1 MDMMMILMLVG
12 GLALLTLGGEFLV
25 RGSSK
30 LAALFGISPL
40 VIGLTVVAFGTSSP
54 ELAVSV
60 QAGFGGN
67 PDIAVGNV
75 IGSNIFNVLLILG
88 MCAVLVPLTVSMRLV
103 RIEVPLMI
111 AASVIFLLMGLD
123 GRIGFLDGALLFGAL
138 IVYLTWSI
146 RAERRESKAR
156 AEENG
161 EEPIERG
168 AKAVALNLGFVAAGL
183 GLLVLGADWLVTGA
197 VAMARDFG
205 VSELV
210 IGLTIV
216 AAGTSLPEVAASIA
230 ATIKGERDM
239 AIGNVVGSNLFN
251 ILCIIGLASMVTPGG
266 LTVSDAALSFDM
278 PVMIAVAV
286 ACLPIFFTGYTI
298 YRWEGA
304 LFLASYVAYVLFLIF
319 SATQNPALETLSNA
333 LIITMPL
340 VVIVLGWTTIQ
351 AFRRGDHRL

>member
-1 MDMMMILMLVG
+1 MDMMMVLMLAG
-12 GLALLTLGGEFLV
+12 GLTLLTLGGEFLV
-25 RGSSK
+25 RGSSR

-60 QAGFGGN
+60 QAGLGGN

-138 IVYLTWSI
+138 IVYLIWSI
-146 RAERRESKAR
+146 RAERRESKAK
-156 AEENG
+156 AEANG
-161 EEPIERG
+161 EEPVERG

-319 SATQNPALETLSNA
+319 SATQNPALETLISA

>member
-1 MDMMMILMLVG
+1 MDAMMIAMLVG
-12 GLALLTLGGEFLV
+12 GLVLLTLGGEFLV

-60 QAGFGGN
+60 QAGLGGN
-67 PDIAVGNV
+67 PDIAVGNIV
-75 IGSNIFNVLLILG
+75 GSNIFNVLLILG
-88 MCAVLVPLTVSMRLV
+88 ACALLVPLTVSMRLV

-111 AASVIFLLMGLD
+111 GASAVFLLLGLD
-123 GRIGFLDGALLFGAL
+123 GRIGLFDGLLLFAAL
-138 IVYLTWSI
+138 VVYLFWSI
-146 RAERRESKAR
+146 RAERRASKAQ
-156 AEENG
+156 AEKNG
-161 EEPIERG
+161 EAPVKHG
-168 AKAVALNLGFVAAGL
+168 AKAILINLGFVGAGL
-183 GLLVLGADWLVTGA
+183 GLLVLGADWLVQSA
-197 VAMARDFG
+197 VALARGFG

-216 AAGTSLPEVAASIA
+216 AAGTSLPEVAASII

-251 ILCIIGLASMVTPGG
+251 ILCIVGLASIVTPGG
-266 LTVSDAALSFDM
+266 LTVSDAALSFDL
-278 PVMIAVAV
+278 PIMIAVAV
-286 ACLPIFFTGYTI
+286 ACLPIFFSGYTI

-304 LFLASYVAYVLFLIF
+304 LFLASYVAYVLFLVF
-319 SATQNPALETLSNA
+319 SATQNPALESLTNA
-333 LIITMPL
+333 LLVSMPL
-340 VVIVLGWTTIQ
+340 VIITLGWTTLQ